1 MNEYFF
7 QNESAVLKIIHPQN
21 IFTLFK
27 KSTTRIATIHTP
39 QNHQK
44 TYRKNT
50 VNALFDNYF
59 TRKPR
64 KTLDSMRFHK

>member
-21 IFTLFK
+21 FFTLFK
-27 KSTTRIATIHTP
+27 KSYSQPHP

-50 VNALFDNYF
+50 VNAGFDNYF
-59 TRKPR
+59 ARKLPEA
-64 KTLDSMRFHK
+64 LDSLK